1 MAQCDGAVAP
11 QAFAGGASAYR
22 NSAIRAVGLQAMAAA
37 INSAMKAVRMAF
49 EYTCGVDGEAEGSFK

>member
-1 MAQCDGAVAP
+1 
-11 QAFAGGASAYR
+11 
-22 NSAIRAVGLQAMAAA
+22 MAAA